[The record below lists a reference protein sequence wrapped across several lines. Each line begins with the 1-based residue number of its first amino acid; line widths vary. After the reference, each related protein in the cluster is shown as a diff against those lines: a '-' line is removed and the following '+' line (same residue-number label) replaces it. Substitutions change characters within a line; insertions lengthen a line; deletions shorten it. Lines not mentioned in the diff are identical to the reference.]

1 MRSYLARVLI
11 WFVALAG
18 LGLHAFAQQNT
29 GNIYGNVTDDQGMGI
44 PGGSVTLTGPSAP
57 STTTVESGGIYR

>member
-1 MRSYLARVLI
+1 MVLPGSS
-11 WFVALAG
+11 AG
-18 LGLHAFAQQNT
+18 LVRGARRPRPLRRGAANT
-29 GNIYGNVTDDQGMGI
+29 GNVYGNVTDDQGMGI